1 MRRLFLVVVV
11 ALLVTRGAAP
21 LAGPPVRVA
30 SMNLTADEILVEI
43 LPPGRLLAVTR
54 FADDPGSSNV
64 AGRVP
69 PSVIRF
75 PRADLERLVA
85 LAPDLVVVSQY
96 TDADFLGQIE
106 KSGMRWHR
114 MEGLDSLAGIREAIL
129 SLGRVVGEDAAA
141 RDLATRYDVR
151 LASLHRLLEGRK
163 RPRVLYWADP
173 YTAGAG
179 TAIGAIIEGAG
190 GENVGRTLGL
200 EGIAPLGGE
209 RAFLADPDVVMVG
222 ASFESVASLAQHP
235 LLGKLRAVREGRVV
249 AMPGKLLVTLSH
261 HAAESCFYLASRL
274 HPDRVSADALRAA
287 DARAVPAPSPR

>member
-1 MRRLFLVVVV
+1 VKRLFLVAVV
-11 ALLVTRGAAP
+11 ALLVSKGAAAG
-21 LAGPPVRVA
+21 AGPPARVA

-106 KSGMRWHR
+106 KSGIRWHR
-114 MEGLDSLAGIREAIL
+114 MEGLDSLAGIRDAIL
-129 SLGRVVGEDAAA
+129 SLGRVVGEEAAA
-141 RDLATRYDVR
+141 RDLAARYDAR
-151 LASLHRLLEGRK
+151 LASLHRLLEGTK

-209 RAFLADPDVVMVG
+209 RAFLADPDVVLVG
-222 ASFESVASLAQHP
+222 ASFASAASLAQHP

-249 AMPGKLLVTLSH
+249 ALPGQLLVTLSH

-274 HPDRVSADALRAA
+274 HPDRVSAEALSAA
-287 DARAVPAPSPR
+287 DVRTVPGPSPR